1 MQLLQT
7 DLVYSNP
14 INLVTP
20 IQVLPFKS
28 ELVQI
33 NKLQKELASS
43 SPNTFNKLSK
53 LLPLNF
59 EEIQRQQLQTDLV
72 AFFS

>member
-14 INLVTP
+14 IHLVTP

-43 SPNTFNKLSK
+43 NPNTFNKLSK